1 MTPHEYLSQSS
12 VSVGACYGVLAAQKY
27 LRLIGMRDAAD
38 KLLDASRVI
47 QSQAMANVYAPP
59 EQIIPPEQDETLDVL
74 PTLPDSWPF
83 PPNPLPPNA
92 GEGEI

>member
-1 MTPHEYLSQSS
+1 MTPYDHLCQSS

-38 KLLDASRVI
+38 KLLDASRAI

-59 EQIIPPEQDETLDVL
+59 EQVIPTDDEPTPDVL
-74 PTLPDSWPF
+74 PVLPDAWPF
-83 PPNPLPPNA
+83 PVTA